1 MKQRERKYLA
11 EKKKNGMF
19 DEIVRANIYKVSIEK
34 TDDKTATA
42 YHYDGN
48 QYKIGCNVRFENGK
62 TIFGFDKSDL
72 RKLRKLPVPEITL
85 APPSVITA
93 EPYFKPQ

>member
-19 DEIVRANIYKVSIEK
+19 HEIAMANVYKI
-34 TDDKTATA
+34 DNIGNGTAIA
-42 YHYDGN
+42 HHYN
-48 QYKIGCNVRFENGK
+48 MQQYKIRCITRINDDTVTFL
-62 TIFGFDKSDL
+62 FDKKDL

-93 EPYFKPQ
+93 EPYFKPQTI

>member
-11 EKKKNGMF
+11 EHKQLVKWYDLVKANVYKIDNIGNG
-19 DEIVRANIYKVSIEK
+19 
-34 TDDKTATA
+34 TAMA
-42 YHYDGN
+42 HHYN
-48 QYKIGCNVRFENGK
+48 MQQYKIRCITRINDDTV
-62 TIFGFDKSDL
+62 TLLFDKKDL

-93 EPYFKPQ
+93 EPYFKPQTI